1 MADRA
6 IDLSRLGFSRPS
18 IGYILGRKALN
29 RSSKGSLLIVSRTP
43 FRLPLG
49 GGGTDLPAYYT
60 KYGGFFISGAVDKYM
75 HIVLND
81 RFEPGIRV
89 SYSQTEIVES
99 PDHIHH
105 PSVREALRLLNF
117 KDRIEIVSL
126 ADVPAA
132 TGLGSSGSF
141 TVGLLNALYA
151 HQKIVKTPEQIA
163 EAACDISLN
172 RLREPSGKQD
182 EYAASLGG
190 LRSYEIDRRGKVT
203 AKELRIADETL
214 AELEYGIMM
223 FYTGIKRS
231 ASDILGKQQKKVASD
246 GEAVEKMHRI
256 KAIGL
261 ESKKSLE
268 TGDLRRFGELLH
280 EHWSVKRGVARGMT
294 TESIDSWYSIAK
306 KNGAIGGKVVG
317 AGGGGFLMVYCEE
330 GRHKVRTALANAGLV
345 EYRFRFDFEGSKVIY
360 NI

>member
-1 MADRA
+1 M
-6 IDLSRLGFSRPS
+6 
-18 IGYILGRKALN
+18 
-29 RSSKGSLLIVSRTP
+29 IVSRTP

-99 PDHIHH
+99 PDAIHH

-163 EAACDISLN
+163 EESCDIALN
-172 RLREPSGKQD
+172 RLHEPSGKQD

-203 AKELRIADETL
+203 AKELRIADDTL

-231 ASDILGKQQKKVASD
+231 ASEILGKQQKNVARND
-246 GEAVEKMHRI
+246 GDAVEKMHRI

-280 EHWSVKRGVARGMT
+280 EHWSVKRGVTKGMT

-306 KNGAIGGKVVG
+306 ENGAIGGKVVG

-330 GRHKVRTALANAGLV
+330 GRHKVRTALTNAGLV

>member
-1 MADRA
+1 M
-6 IDLSRLGFSRPS
+6 
-18 IGYILGRKALN
+18 
-29 RSSKGSLLIVSRTP
+29 IVSRTP

-49 GGGTDLPAYYT
+49 GGGTDLPFYYS

-75 HIVLND
+75 HIVVND

-89 SYSQTEIVES
+89 SYSQTEIVDS
-99 PDHIHH
+99 PLSIRH
-105 PSVREALRLLNF
+105 PLVREALKLLNF

-151 HQKIVKTPEQIA
+151 HQRIVKTPGQVA
-163 EAACDISLN
+163 EAACDIAQN
-172 RLREPSGKQD
+172 RLHEPSGKQD

-190 LRSYEIDRRGKVT
+190 LRAYEIDRRGKVT
-203 AKELRIADETL
+203 AKELKIAEDTL
-214 AELEYGIMM
+214 SELEYGIMM

-231 ASDILGKQQKKVASD
+231 ASEILGKQQKRVTED
-246 GEAVEKMHRI
+246 DDAVEKMHRI
-256 KAIGL
+256 KSIGL

-268 TGDLRRFGELLH
+268 KGDLRRFGELLH
-280 EHWSVKRGVARGMT
+280 EHWTVKRGVADSIT
-294 TESIDSWYSIAK
+294 NHSIDSWYSIAL
-306 KNGAIGGKVVG
+306 KNGALGGKVVG
-317 AGGGGFLMVYCEE
+317 AGGGGFLMLYCEE
-330 GRHKVRTALANAGLV
+330 GRRKVKAALEKEGLV
-345 EYRFRFDFEGSKVIY
+345 EYRFRFDFQGSKVIY